1 MIGLHLEGTMALA
14 KLIGDQDV
22 LGFTFNDIATANDSD
37 ENTTKLTRQEEWRAT
52 IRLEYK

>member
-22 LGFTFNDIATANDSD
+22 FGFTLNDIVTANDGG
-37 ENTTKLTRQEEWRAT
+37 ENTTKPTRQEEWRAT
-52 IRLEYK
+52 IRLEYE